1 MPFHVL
7 GISHHSAPLEVREK
21 LALAPERQPEA
32 LAELAG
38 QPGVLEAVLVSTC
51 NRTEIYCQAEDPA
64 GARSWLCAAA
74 EKVGLEVDRY
84 VYVHSGES
92 AVRHAFR
99 VASGLDSMVLG
110 EPQILGQVKQSV
122 RVAEGAG
129 TVGSHLGK
137 LFQHTFAVAKQ
148 VRTETA
154 LGAQS
159 ISMSA
164 AALKLA
170 QNVYGN
176 LSRTRLLLIGV
187 GEMVEL
193 AATYFVAQRPQAVVV
208 ANRTLARGEAFA
220 EKFEATAIAL
230 ADLPNR
236 LHEFDIVL
244 TATASTLPILGK
256 GLIESALKAR
266 RRKPMFIVDFAVP
279 RDVETEVAALEDVFL
294 YTVDDLGRLVQQGVE
309 ARRGAVDEAETL
321 VSKQVAAFRAWQ
333 ESRAGV
339 PAIVDL
345 RRRVDRYRELELA
358 RARGRLAKGED
369 PAQVLEGLARGLT
382 NKFLHHPSQSI
393 TKAGAAERDRL
404 LRALEVLFP
413 EEPEAGGESAGG
425 ERSSRP
431 KGAA

>member
-1 MPFHVL
+1 MAFHVL

-21 LALAPERQPEA
+21 LAFAPERQPEA

-38 QPGVLEAVLVSTC
+38 QAGVSEAVLVSTC
-51 NRTEIYCQAEDPA
+51 NRTEVYCQAGDPA
-64 GARSWLCAAA
+64 SARAWLCAAA

-129 TVGSHLGK
+129 TVGSQLGK
-137 LFQHTFAVAKQ
+137 LFQQTFAVAKQ

-159 ISMSA
+159 VSMSA
-164 AALKLA
+164 AALRLA
-170 QNVYGN
+170 ENVYGD

-193 AATYFVAQRPQAVVV
+193 AATYFVARRPKTVVV
-208 ANRTLARGEAFA
+208 ANRTLARGAAFA
-220 EKFEATAIAL
+220 ERFEGSAISL
-230 ADLPNR
+230 SDLPGR
-236 LHEFDIVL
+236 LAEFDIIL
-244 TATASTLPILGK
+244 TGTASTLPILGK

-266 RRKPMFIVDFAVP
+266 KRRPIFIVDFAVP
-279 RDVETEVAALEDVFL
+279 RDVEAEVAELEDVFL
-294 YTVDDLGRLVQQGVE
+294 YTVDDLGRLAQEGAE

-321 VSKQVAAFRAWQ
+321 VARQVAEFRAWQ
-333 ESRAGV
+333 EGRAGV
-339 PAIVDL
+339 PAIIEL
-345 RRRVDRYRELELA
+345 RRRVDRYRETELA
-358 RARGRLAKGED
+358 RARGRLAKGDD
-369 PAQVLEGLARGLT
+369 PALVLEGLARGLA
-382 NKFLHHPSQSI
+382 NKFLHHPSQSL
-393 TKAGAAERDRL
+393 TRAGGSERERL
-404 LRALEVLFP
+404 MRALEVLFP
-413 EEPEAGGESAGG
+413 EEAEGDTARE
-425 ERSSRP
+425 ERAARP
-431 KGAA
+431 KGGA